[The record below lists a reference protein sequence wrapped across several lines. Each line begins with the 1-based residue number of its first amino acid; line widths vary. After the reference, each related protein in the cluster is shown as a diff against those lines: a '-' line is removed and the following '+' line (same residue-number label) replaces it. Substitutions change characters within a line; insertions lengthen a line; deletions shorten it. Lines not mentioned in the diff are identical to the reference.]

1 MCLLHNTYLGSES
14 FERGGFLER
23 AADHYQVYAPDAIGQ
38 AIKDMNARLGL
49 PDGLAAMG
57 VGEAQFDAI
66 IDGAMADHCHKTNP
80 RLATRDDYRAMLQQ
94 SM

>member
-1 MCLLHNTYLGSES
+1 MLG
-14 FERGGFLER
+14 GLVGYAIGYFLF
-23 AADHYQVYAPDAIGQ
+23 DTIGQ